1 MIRLKKINNAR
12 VKCVPLPK
20 RQTLRTRG
28 GEMFEEVYANI
39 FLLARKKSGKTTVM
53 YNVLKKCCDKD
64 TRVVI
69 FSATYKKDANMKA
82 IVKYFKKKGNQIET
96 YSSIF
101 EGKLNI
107 LDGIL
112 DELGD
117 PETDD
122 EEEVKKR
129 PKRPRKIIKVDD
141 EEEEERKKKR
151 KKKYLAPEIVFVF
164 DDLSTELRSPSI
176 SRLMKTNRHYKSKVL
191 LSSQYLHDLKPESI
205 RQLDYLLAFKGL
217 TEEKLLKVYVGM
229 DLSFD
234 FPVFE
239 RVYKNA
245 TEKKFE
251 FLYIDNGNQKLRKNF
266 SCEYDL

>member
-1 MIRLKKINNAR
+1 
-12 VKCVPLPK
+12 
-20 RQTLRTRG
+20 
-28 GEMFEEVYANI
+28 MFEEVYANI

-141 EEEEERKKKR
+141 EEEEGD
-151 KKKYLAPEIVFVF
+151 AGG
-164 DDLSTELRSPSI
+164 DDGVLNGPQARADHPYEVGHHRAKNASNATWALR
-176 SRLMKTNRHYKSKVL
+176 
-191 LSSQYLHDLKPESI
+191 
-205 RQLDYLLAFKGL
+205 LLAWAPGSAAFATLPRPSSEGKRASHKGGGVRGI
-217 TEEKLLKVYVGM
+217 EEVRVVAAEEGEEQLHLAEQHGPLALVGYSVAI
-229 DLSFD
+229 L
-234 FPVFE
+234 VE
-239 RVYKNA
+239 VK
-245 TEKKFE
+245 E
-251 FLYIDNGNQKLRKNF
+251 LYILANLSRHRQVEAVARRTTVAKERRKLAVRQVTVA
-266 SCEYDL
+266 EPR